1 MVTIRDVANK
11 AGVSIATV
19 SNVINHNCK
28 VSEDTSHK
36 VWNAIHELNYI
47 PDYIS
52 RGAKSIM
59 SKSIGVLIEDIQHP
73 YTQPSLFI
81 HGISNC
87 CEEKNYRMQL
97 INMNIGASRN
107 NDITSVDLRVEK
119 KLAASIRSLE
129 KNSLRGVIY
138 IAIHPR
144 NMDFMLKQINLPL
157 PIVMAYSFSDGVP
170 SFISDDFQGGR
181 IATEYLIQ
189 NGHTKIGLLSGP
201 TNSFPAHKR
210 FMAYQEVLME
220 HGLPFNP
227 AYFYAGNWFYEDGI
241 KACQYFCSLPD
252 PPTAIFAMNDIMAYG
267 ILNYAHEANIRIPDD
282 LSVIGFD
289 NLEMSSYTYPPLT
302 TVKLPF
308 YEIGYQSA
316 ASLIQTLD
324 NHGEQQGTKPLIQP
338 IACKIINRQTVKD
351 ISAPS

>member
-1 MVTIRDVANK
+1 MVTIRDVADK
-11 AGVSIATV
+11 ANVSIATV

-28 VSEDTSHK
+28 VADQTAQR
-36 VWNAIHELNYI
+36 VWDAIRELNYI

-87 CEEKNYRMQL
+87 CEDYNYRMQL
-97 INMNIGASRN
+97 INMNIGTLK
-107 NDITSVDLRVEK
+107 NDLAHLNQKVEK
-119 KLAASIRSLE
+119 KVITSIQSLI
-129 KNSLRGVIY
+129 KSNLRGVVY

-144 NMDFMLKQINLPL
+144 NMDSLLEKINLPV
-157 PIVMAYSFSDGVP
+157 VMAYSFSEGAP
-170 SFISDDFQGGR
+170 SFISDDFHGGR

-189 NGHTKIGLLSGP
+189 NGHTKIGVISGP
-201 TNSFPAHKR
+201 TNSYPAHKR

-227 AYFYAGNWFYEDGI
+227 AYLYSGHWLYEDGI
-241 KACQYFCSLPD
+241 NACRYFCSLPD

-267 ILNYAHEANIRIPDD
+267 VLNYAHETHIQIPED

-289 NLEMSSYTYPPLT
+289 NLEMSTYTYPPLT
-302 TVKLPF
+302 TIQLPF

-316 ASLIQTLD
+316 QALIQILDRHESQISSDSLI
-324 NHGEQQGTKPLIQP
+324 HHIP
-338 IACKIINRQTVKD
+338 CKIIARHTVKN
-351 ISAPS
+351 ISESS

>member
-11 AGVSIATV
+11 ANVSIATV

-28 VSEDTSHK
+28 VADKTAQK
-36 VWNAIHELNYI
+36 VWDAIHELNYV
-47 PDYIS
+47 PDYVS
-52 RGAKSIM
+52 RGSQSIM

-87 CEEKNYRMQL
+87 CEDQNYRMQL
-97 INMNIGASRN
+97 INMNIGISN
-107 NDITSVDLRVEK
+107 NNLAPNQTVEK
-119 KLAASIRSLE
+119 KVVTSIRSLV
-129 KNSLRGVIY
+129 KSDLRGVVY

-144 NMDFMLKQINLPL
+144 NMDFLLDKINLPV
-157 PIVMAYSFSDGVP
+157 VMAYSFSESAP
-170 SFISDDFQGGR
+170 SFISDDFHGGR

-189 NGHTKIGLLSGP
+189 NGHTKIGIISGP
-201 TNSFPAHKR
+201 TISYPAHKR

-227 AYFYAGNWFYEDGI
+227 AYLYSGNWLYEDGI
-241 KACQYFCSLPD
+241 RACQYFCSLPD

-267 ILNYAHEANIRIPDD
+267 VINYAHEAHIHIPDD

-289 NLEMSSYTYPPLT
+289 NLEMSAYTYPPLT
-302 TVKLPF
+302 TVQLPF
-308 YEIGYQSA
+308 YEIGYKSA
-316 ASLIQTLD
+316 EALIQMLEHRELQTASESLIRSL
-324 NHGEQQGTKPLIQP
+324 P
-338 IACKIINRQTVKD
+338 CKVISRQTVKN
-351 ISAPS
+351 ISKLS

>member
-11 AGVSIATV
+11 ANVSIATV

-28 VSEDTSHK
+28 VSDQTAQK
-36 VWNAIHELNYI
+36 VWDAIHELNYI

-87 CEEKNYRMQL
+87 CEDYDYRMQL
-97 INMNIGASRN
+97 INMNIGNSD
-107 NDITSVDLRVEK
+107 NDLVHINQKVEK
-119 KLAASIRSLE
+119 KVITSIQSLV
-129 KNSLRGVIY
+129 KSNLRGVVY

-144 NMDFMLKQINLPL
+144 NMDFLIDKINLPV
-157 PIVMAYSFSDGVP
+157 VMAYTFCEDIP
-170 SFISDDFQGGR
+170 SFISDDFHGGR

-189 NGHTKIGLLSGP
+189 NGHTKIGVLSGP
-201 TNSFPAHKR
+201 TYSYPAHKR

-220 HGLPFNP
+220 HCLSFNP
-227 AYFYAGNWFYEDGI
+227 AYFYTGQWLYEDGI

-267 ILNYAHEANIRIPDD
+267 VLNYAHEADIHIPED

-289 NLEMSSYTYPPLT
+289 NLEMSTYTYPPLT
-302 TVKLPF
+302 TIQLPF

-316 ASLIQTLD
+316 QALIQILEHREPQPSSDSLI
-324 NHGEQQGTKPLIQP
+324 HHIP
-338 IACKIINRQTVKD
+338 CKTIVRQTVKN
-351 ISAPS
+351 ISELS

>member
-11 AGVSIATV
+11 ANVSIATV

-28 VSEDTSHK
+28 VADKTAQK
-36 VWNAIHELNYI
+36 VWNAIQELNYV

-87 CEEKNYRMQL
+87 CEDKGYRMQL
-97 INMNIGASRN
+97 INMNTGLSDK
-107 NDITSVDLRVEK
+107 NDCSYINQKVEKIITS
-119 KLAASIRSLE
+119 SIQSLIQ
-129 KNSLRGVIY
+129 SDLRGVIY

-144 NMDFMLKQINLPL
+144 SVDFLLDKINLPV
-157 PIVMAYSFSDGVP
+157 VMAYAFSKSAP

-181 IATEYLIQ
+181 LATEYLIK
-189 NGHTKIGLLSGP
+189 NGHTKIGIVSGP
-201 TNSFPAHKR
+201 TNSYPAHKR
-210 FMAYQEVLME
+210 FIAYQEVLME
-220 HGLPFNP
+220 HGLPLNP
-227 AYFYAGNWFYEDGI
+227 DYLYFGNWLYEDGI
-241 KACQYFCSLPD
+241 RACQYFRSLPD

-267 ILNYAHEANIRIPDD
+267 VINYAHEAHIQIPED

-289 NLEMSSYTYPPLT
+289 NLEMSAYTYPPLT
-302 TVKLPF
+302 TVQLPF

-316 ASLIQTLD
+316 QALIQML
-324 NHGEQQGTKPLIQP
+324 EQREPQIAAESFIHP
-338 IACKIINRQTVKD
+338 ILCNIIERQTVKN
-351 ISAPS
+351 ILKPF